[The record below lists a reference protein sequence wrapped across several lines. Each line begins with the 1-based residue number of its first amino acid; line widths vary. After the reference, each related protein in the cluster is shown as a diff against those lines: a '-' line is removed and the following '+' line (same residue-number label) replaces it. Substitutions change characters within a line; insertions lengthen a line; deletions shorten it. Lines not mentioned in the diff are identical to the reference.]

1 MSTACQSLPLTTR
14 KPCGVAR
21 LCVRLLPWRPR
32 HPVGL
37 YVISLAEFFE
47 RWAACMLGASV
58 VLMLCERYGYS
69 RAEALRM
76 AGLFNAASYLA
87 TVPGGFAVDRTVDS
101 RRSLG
106 AGMALLA
113 LGYAALTLSGFAT
126 LWLALV
132 LLLLGHA
139 LFKPSTQAVIG
150 RLYTPNDPGL
160 DAAQIAFY
168 LTANAG
174 GTVGAVAAG
183 LLLRDHDF
191 RILCAMAAVVMLA
204 GRIVL
209 AIGRDTL
216 RLRHKGQFAI
226 ASEGLSVGALS
237 AWQRTKAIGAMT
249 LAMLIY
255 TVGIGQVEGSLF
267 LWAQDRTDRVLLG
280 FEIPAAWFVGLPAFL
295 VLVLAP
301 VQLAF
306 LPRIQRRVSTQR
318 LVAWGLIAVALAF
331 AVLVPPAMWSAG
343 HGIGMLWLV
352 ASMML
357 LVIGE
362 LLVAPLGLSM
372 ILRLAPPRYVGLAVG
387 AWYVAG
393 ALGYWLAGE
402 IGAMWV
408 RMSTRSG

>member
-1 MSTACQSLPLTTR
+1 MSAACQSLPLATR
-14 KPCGVAR
+14 EPCGVAR
-21 LCVRLLPWRPR
+21 LCHRLLPWRPR
-32 HPVGL
+32 HPLGM

-69 RAEALRM
+69 RADALRM

-87 TVPGGFAVDRTVDS
+87 TVPGGFAVDRTLDS

-113 LGYAALTLSGFAT
+113 LGYAALTLSGFSA

-139 LFKPSTQAVIG
+139 LFKPSTQAVI
-150 RLYTPNDPGL
+150 RRIYTPNDPRL

-168 LTANAG
+168 LAANAG

-183 LLLRDHDF
+183 LLLRGHDF
-191 RILCAMAAVVMLA
+191 RILCAVAAAVMLA

-209 AIGRDTL
+209 AVGKAKL
-216 RLRHKGQFAI
+216 RLRQRGPSVVV
-226 ASEGLSVGALS
+226 SESPTVGMLSG
-237 AWQRTKAIGAMT
+237 WQRIKAIGAMT
-249 LAMLIY
+249 LAMLLY
-255 TVGIGQVEGSLF
+255 TIGFGQVEGSLF
-267 LWAQDRTDRVLLG
+267 LWAQDRTDRLLLG
-280 FEIPAAWFVGLPAFL
+280 LEIPAAWFVGLPAFL

-301 VQLAF
+301 VQLVL
-306 LPRIQRRVSTQR
+306 LPQIQRTASTQR
-318 LVAWGLIAVALAF
+318 LVACGLVAVALAF
-331 AVLVPPAMWSAG
+331 TVLILPALWSPG
-343 HGIGMLWLV
+343 QRVSMLWLV
-352 ASMML
+352 ASMTL

-372 ILRLAPPRYVGLAVG
+372 ILRLAPPRYVGVAVG

-402 IGAMWV
+402 IGAAWV
-408 RMSTRSG
+408 LVVCR